1 LRSPRADW
9 KSKALSLSSFDIGTI
24 VAAALVILAFAY
36 AAFWAFNI
44 RRNLQVELYR
54 HQALGIGLVAVCV
67 GYFTYVLDNGINY
80 LPVAASEYPLD
91 DIFFYSFLA
100 CLVPLLYWTD
110 SSLLAARNSDP
121 LLRDVLHWGRIRN
134 VLWGAVVICLGA
146 GGAYVVYQSVFLS
159 QQAAQAGNSTYLVGV
174 PFILNL
180 TAVVVPLGVPL
191 AVGPVFLSVAVRRT
205 KDLTLRRHMKW
216 FGLGA
221 AFLVSGALASEL
233 LIALL
238 GNSLLLPISLLV
250 LFSSSAYCFY
260 RSARAVLPIYSFTE
274 GAS

>member
-1 LRSPRADW
+1 
-9 KSKALSLSSFDIGTI
+9 LSLSSFDIGTI
-24 VAAALVILAFAY
+24 VAAAIVILAFAY

-44 RRNLQVELYR
+44 RRNLKVKLYR
-54 HQALGIGLVAVCV
+54 HQALGIGLVAVGV
-67 GYFTYVLDNGINY
+67 GYFTFVLDNGISY
-80 LPVAASEYPLD
+80 LPVSIFEYPLA

-110 SSLLAARNSDP
+110 SSILAARDSDP
-121 LLRDVLHWGRIRN
+121 LQRDVLHWGRIRN

-146 GGAYVVYQSVFLS
+146 GGAYVVYQSLFLS

-174 PFILNL
+174 PLILNII
-180 TAVVVPLGVPL
+180 AVVVPLAVPL

-221 AFLVSGALASEL
+221 AFLVSGALAEVL
-233 LIALL
+233 AILITPH
-238 GNSLLLPISLLV
+238 GNSLLLPISLLA
-250 LFSSSAYCFY
+250 LFSASAYCFY